1 MHFRLLI
8 LFFSLTLLTGQSL
21 FNRFVGTEPFMGS
34 ARATSMGDTHLLN
47 SIGSTNARFNPAN
60 LGIMDSKLGFNLQMN
75 RSSVFE
81 RWSIPI
87 KDFFGDYFTNADYVA
102 NEFNYYAF
110 SGGIYWVPII
120 GTLGLGIDYS
130 PLTHFTYQYS
140 EEVRGD
146 NDVATEENEYGSK
159 DPLIGYHNLLLLLL
173 NIHM

>member
-1 MHFRLLI
+1 MHYRLLI
-8 LFFSLTLLTGQSL
+8 LFFSFTLLTGQSL

-87 KDFFGDYFTNADYVA
+87 KDFFGEYFTNADYVA

-110 SGGIYWVPII
+110 SWGISWAPII
-120 GTLGLGIDYS
+120 GNLGFGIHYS
-130 PLTHFTYQYS
+130 PLTHFTYQYL

-146 NDVATEENEYGSK
+146 YDTATEENEYASK
-159 DPLIGYHNLLLLLL
+159 DPLKDIIILLLKE
-173 NIHM
+173 H